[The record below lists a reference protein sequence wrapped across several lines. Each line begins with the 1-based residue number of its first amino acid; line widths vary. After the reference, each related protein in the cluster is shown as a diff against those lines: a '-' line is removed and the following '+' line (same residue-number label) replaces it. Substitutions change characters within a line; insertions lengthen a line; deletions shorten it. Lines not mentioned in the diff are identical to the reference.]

1 MPRKRLSVD
10 GIDIILVNTL
20 SDTVSFLTN
29 ELVISPFSLSLSDVF
44 SDSSHYEID
53 FMDVKGQEHIKR
65 ALAIAAAGNHN
76 VLMIGPSGSGKT
88 MLTQR
93 VPTLFI

>member
-10 GIDIILVNTL
+10 GIDIILVSTL

-53 FMDVKGQEHIKR
+53 FMDVKGQDHSENVCIEHISEAVQYRNLDRDLWK
-65 ALAIAAAGNHN
+65 
-76 VLMIGPSGSGKT
+76 
-88 MLTQR
+88 
-93 VPTLFI
+93 